1 LEDFLKDYYSI
12 LNDVVLL
19 LAVIATIFVYKKYKF
34 THVKYFLW
42 FLVYSFFVDLIGGYT
57 VYVSKYPFFSGIK
70 DALEGTLFEKNY
82 WWYNTFWA
90 IGSALF
96 YSFYFRKVI
105 DTKLYKKILNH
116 SRKIFLVI
124 ALGYI
129 VFNINLFFN
138 SSIIV
143 VKILGAIVVLLS
155 TVLFF
160 MEILKSNKV
169 LAFYKTIDFY
179 IASVVFIWFLVRTP
193 IVFYDVYFT
202 TKDWDYVILK
212 SAILLITN
220 MFMYLTF
227 SFALLW
233 CRPQNDL

>member
-1 LEDFLKDYYSI
+1 M
-12 LNDVVLL
+12 
-19 LAVIATIFVYKKYKF
+19 
-34 THVKYFLW
+34 
-42 FLVYSFFVDLIGGYT
+42 
-57 VYVSKYPFFSGIK
+57 
-70 DALEGTLFEKNY
+70 
-82 WWYNTFWA
+82 
-90 IGSALF
+90 
-96 YSFYFRKVI
+96 
-105 DTKLYKKILNH
+105 
-116 SRKIFLVI
+116 
-124 ALGYI
+124 GYI